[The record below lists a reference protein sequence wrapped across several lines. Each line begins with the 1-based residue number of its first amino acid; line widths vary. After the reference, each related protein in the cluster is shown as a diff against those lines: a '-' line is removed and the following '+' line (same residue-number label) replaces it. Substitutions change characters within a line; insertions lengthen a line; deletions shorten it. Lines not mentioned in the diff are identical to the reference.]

1 MSTATT
7 GLSETLAFLRTP
19 GALGDGPNIEL
30 VETHMSCVLLTE
42 HRVWKLKKPI
52 RLPFVD
58 YTTLERRRRSCE
70 AELRLGRRLSP
81 DVYLD
86 IVPITAAASGLAI
99 AGDGEIVDWL
109 LVMRRLPEHLMLPQM
124 LARDAAT
131 PAHADSVADVLATF
145 YAKAPRASW
154 NGAEYRA
161 RLHDIVVATTRELVD
176 RGASPVDLDASL
188 RGFLAALER
197 QADVL
202 DARVSAGRVI
212 EAHGDLRPEHV
223 CLETPPAF
231 IDPLEFDEQL
241 RTLDAISELAFLALE
256 CDRLGAAWFGQR
268 VLVRYAAR
276 SGDRASPSVIAL
288 YACQHALTR
297 ALIALRHIEDAPVSS
312 HARWTSR
319 ATEYLG
325 RARALVATPSCREDS
340 PAPA

>member
-1 MSTATT
+1 MSTAMT
-7 GLSETLAFLRTP
+7 GLSETLALLRTP
-19 GALGDGPNIEL
+19 GALGDGPNVEL
-30 VETHMSCVLLTE
+30 VETHMSCVILTE

-52 RLPFVD
+52 QLPFVD

-86 IVPITAAASGLAI
+86 IVPITAGASGLAI
-99 AGDGEIVDWL
+99 AGDGAIVDWL
-109 LVMRRLPEHLMLPQM
+109 LVMRRLPADRMLPQM
-124 LARDAAT
+124 LARGAAT
-131 PAHADSVADVLATF
+131 PAHADAVADVLAAF
-145 YAKAPRASW
+145 YAKVARASW
-154 NGAEYRA
+154 TGTEYRA
-161 RLHDIVVATTRELVD
+161 RLHDTAIATARELVD
-176 RGASPVDLDASL
+176 RGASPADLDAIL

-288 YACQHALTR
+288 YRCQHALTR
-297 ALIALRHIEDAPVSS
+297 ALIALRHIEDAPAST
-312 HARWTSR
+312 HARFTTR
-319 ATEYLG
+319 AADYLD
-325 RARALVATPSCREDS
+325 RACAIVAMPSFREDS